1 MKKFILEILLGLGLS
16 ATIFHIQTGGK
27 LSAEKPVNK
36 QINLYVSRDSSYNSA
51 TYDATIASVYVVVF
65 KSVAHK
71 QTILWQKAYNAMQL
85 KNYPVN
91 NSVLRQVVTIKNV
104 KESREKLYITYRVT
118 YTTRGNSLKIENGT
132 CLEKGEKKGD
142 VMINM

>member
-16 ATIFHIQTGGK
+16 TAIFHTQTG
-27 LSAEKPVNK
+27 SIFAAEKPVTK

-51 TYDATIASVYVVVF
+51 TYDATIASVYIVVF
-65 KSVAHK
+65 KTVAHK
-71 QTILWQKAYNAMQL
+71 QTILWQKAYDAMQL

-91 NSVLRQVVTIKNV
+91 TSVMRQTVTIKNV
-104 KESREKLYITYRVT
+104 KESREKLYITYLVT
-118 YTTRGNSLKIENGT
+118 YTTRGNTLKVENGT
-132 CLEKGEKKGD
+132 CLQKGENKGD